1 MSLSFRIKYKA
12 AYIWWV
18 VAFLCI
24 GILSFQF
31 PVGQKLNIAVSPLIH
46 IVQSPVRWLQDL
58 SLWLDTSS
66 ALQQR
71 VLTLQEEVDKQVALR
86 QVLATVR
93 AENKQLRHLL
103 NITQLDGYVWQA
115 VPVVSRSQEEKS
127 QRLIVQASGIHKDDI
142 VVSHEGLVGLVDEV
156 GAEYAVVR
164 TILDASIAVPVTKA
178 GTQMAGL
185 VRGDGEHLLV
195 DFIPRAKA
203 PNVGDFLIASGA
215 GGVYP
220 VGLPVAVVE
229 KVNAVAGGVFVEVIA
244 SPVAYWQRDAWLSI
258 ASKQHAH

>member
-1 MSLSFRIKYKA
+1 MRASFRIKYKA
-12 AYIWWV
+12 AYIWWA

-24 GILSFQF
+24 VLLSFQF
-31 PVGQKLNIAVSPLIH
+31 PVGQKLNIASAPLIH
-46 IVQSPVRWLQDL
+46 MAQAPVRWFQGL
-58 SLWLDTSS
+58 SLWFDASS

-71 VLTLQEEVDKQVALR
+71 VLNLQEKVDKQVALR
-86 QVLATVR
+86 QVLATVK
-93 AENKQLRHLL
+93 AENQQLRRLL

-127 QRLIVQASGIHKDDI
+127 QRLMVQASGIHKDDI

-156 GAEYAVVR
+156 GAEHAVVR

-203 PNVGDFLIASGA
+203 PNVGDLLIASGA
-215 GGVYP
+215 GGIYP

-229 KVNAVAGGVFVEVIA
+229 KVKAVAGGVFVEVIA

-258 ASKQHAH
+258 ASKQHVR

>member
-1 MSLSFRIKYKA
+1 MNENFRIKYKVA
-12 AYIWWV
+12 HFWWA

-24 GILSFQF
+24 VVLSFQF
-31 PVGQKLNIAVSPLIH
+31 PVGQKLNIAAAPLIH
-46 IVQSPVRWLQDL
+46 MVQTPVRWLHDL
-58 SLWLDTSS
+58 SLWFDSSS

-71 VLTLQEEVDKQVALR
+71 VLNLQEKVDKQASLR
-86 QVLATVR
+86 QILATVK
-93 AENKQLRHLL
+93 AENKQLRRLL
-103 NITQLDGYVWQA
+103 KVTQLDGYIWQV

-127 QRLIVQASGIHKDDI
+127 RRLMVQASGIHKDDI

-156 GAEYAVVR
+156 DAEYAVVR

-203 PNVGDFLIASGA
+203 PNVGDLLVASGA
-215 GGVYP
+215 GGVFP

-229 KVNAVAGGVFVEVIA
+229 KVKAVAGGVFVEVIA
-244 SPVAYWQRDAWLSI
+244 SPVAYWQRDAWLAI
-258 ASKQHAH
+258 ASKHHEH